1 MASAR
6 TSGTGNEAT
15 TQTGGGLFAVFVYF
29 GLLVLLLLVFC
40 VIGFV
45 ACSAPVPTRVGFFP
59 PL

>member
-6 TSGTGNEAT
+6 TSGTTGEGT
-15 TQTGGGLFAVFVYF
+15 TQAGGGLFAILIYF
-29 GLLVLLLLVFC
+29 ALLLLLLLVFC
-40 VIGFV
+40 VVGFV

>member
-1 MASAR
+1 MASAQ
-6 TSGTGNEAT
+6 TSGNTGEGTAPS
-15 TQTGGGLFAVFVYF
+15 GGGLFAVLIYF
-29 GLLVLLLLVFC
+29 ALLMLLLLVFC